1 MTLDEIFDELDG
13 IPDTIASSI
22 SMGINQFS
30 NLKERHITPTL
41 LYELAKEVSGFN
53 KVPKNYLNDDL
64 IGKGIFLLLSQSD
77 EPPLAGTPTEKYEQ
91 AAIHG
96 LSNNKL
102 YLGTVHPELITKSM
116 LLTAI
121 ANKTI
126 GPDRELLTNNH
137 ISKLIDDEV
146 GAISIQHKLDFVFK
160 HQGGSNISDELWI
173 KAIND
178 EPGVSKYLV
187 GKQRDDLLKGLIE
200 NGFWPENFLGSKPVD
215 LPASVSKLAKNAVK
229 DEYQALMV
237 KALILTYPIEEV
249 LPLFKTPARKK
260 ILGSLYS
267 IEELRPHMKAFPFIK
282 AAVLEES
289 LGL

>member
-1 MTLDEIFDELDG
+1 MKLDDVLLEELMDVE
-13 IPDTIASSI
+13 DIATGI
-22 SMGINQFS
+22 SMGITS
-30 NLKERHITPTL
+30 IHEYDRKYITEDVL
-41 LYELAKEVSGFN
+41 NELAKEVSGFN
-53 KVPKNYLNDDL
+53 KLPRNYLTDNL
-64 IGKGIFLLLSQSD
+64 IEKGISLLHGKD
-77 EPPLAGTPTEKYEQ
+77 EVLKLTGTSYERYEQ
-91 AAIHG
+91 AAIYG

-102 YLGTVHPELITKSM
+102 YLGTVHPELITKKI

-126 GPDRELLTNNH
+126 GPDRELLTNTH

-146 GAISIQHKLDFVFK
+146 GLACIRQNLVFAFK
-160 HQGGSNISDELWI
+160 HAGGERISDELWFQ
-173 KAIND
+173 AIND

-237 KALILTYPIEEV
+237 KALILTHPIEEV

-260 ILGSLYS
+260 MLGNLYS

-282 AAVLEES
+282 GAVLEES